1 MKGKSARLRRGEG
14 TGYLYR
20 QLAERLR
27 EEIATGVFAPGS
39 RLPSL
44 DQIAADHRVNRLT
57 VRKAIGEL
65 RVEGLVYSVPAQGTY
80 VVSAADDVAA
90 DDPLPAERP
99 PVFGLLSHVLH
110 PSGYGLYHQTMIAGL
125 YDELARTDANLLVMA
140 AGVVGQDEI
149 PAMMRGA
156 DASAMIYLGHFD
168 RRVLAEMVA
177 QGPPAVLLDAG
188 VCGLACDSV
197 CVDNAG
203 GAREAVLHLIA
214 QGHGD
219 AMAVIAGA
227 TGDRTTAE
235 RLKGAKQAF
244 AEAELDFRRVRVVG
258 GGYRREG
265 GEAAM
270 RDLLASGR
278 RPKAVFCMNDE
289 LAAGAIEAIRRAGL
303 RVPADVAVMG
313 FDDSMWAEAADPPLT
328 TMRVDARQMGRLAVR
343 LLQARMG
350 DPSASPTAT
359 TLQPKLVRRAS
370 A

>member
-14 TGYLYR
+14 TDYLYR
-20 QLAERLR
+20 QLADRLR
-27 EEIATGVFAPGS
+27 DEIASGVFAPGS

-44 DQIAADHRVNRLT
+44 DQIASTHQVNRLT
-57 VRKAIGEL
+57 ARKAIGEL
-65 RVEGLVYSVPAQGTY
+65 RTEGRVYSVPAQGTY
-80 VVSAADDVAA
+80 VGRAAGDAGAA
-90 DDPLPAERP
+90 AART
-99 PVFGLLSHVLH
+99 PVIGLLSHVLH
-110 PSGYGLYHQTMIAGL
+110 PSGYGLYPQTMIAGL

-140 AGVVGQDEI
+140 AGVVEQDEI

-188 VCGLACDSV
+188 ACGLPCDSV
-197 CVDNAG
+197 CVDNAS
-203 GAREAVLHLIA
+203 GAREAVRHLLA

-219 AMAVIAGA
+219 ALAIIAGA
-227 TGDRTTAE
+227 SGDRATTE
-235 RLKGAKQAF
+235 RLKGAKEAF
-244 AEAELDFRRVRVVG
+244 AEANLDFNRTRVVT
-258 GGYRREG
+258 GGYRRQG
-265 GEAAM
+265 GVAAM

-289 LAAGAIEAIRRAGL
+289 MAAGAIETMRGAGL
-303 RVPADVAVMG
+303 RAPDDIAVMG

-328 TMRVDARQMGRLAVR
+328 TMRVDARQMGRLAMR
-343 LLQARMG
+343 MLQARVA
-350 DPSASPTAT
+350 DPSAAPTAT
-359 TLQPKLVRRAS
+359 TLQPQLVRRAS